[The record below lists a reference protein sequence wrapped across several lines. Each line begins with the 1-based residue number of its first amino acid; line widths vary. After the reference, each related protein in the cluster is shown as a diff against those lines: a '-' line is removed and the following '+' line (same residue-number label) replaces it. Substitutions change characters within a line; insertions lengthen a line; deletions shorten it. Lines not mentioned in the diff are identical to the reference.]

1 MRCGGCTMTFDLV
14 AGVVLI
20 VLALGIVVGLT
31 LWSRR
36 IIERIDSKS
45 PKTLREIE
53 REIHNERSSG

>member
-1 MRCGGCTMTFDLV
+1 MTFDLT

-31 LWSRR
+31 LWSQR

-45 PKTLREIE
+45 RKTLREIE
-53 REIHNERSSG
+53 REINNERSSG